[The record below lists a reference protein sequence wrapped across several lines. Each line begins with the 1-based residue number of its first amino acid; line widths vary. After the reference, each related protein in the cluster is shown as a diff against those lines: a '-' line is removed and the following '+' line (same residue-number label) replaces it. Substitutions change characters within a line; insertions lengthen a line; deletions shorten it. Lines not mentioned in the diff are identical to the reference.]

1 MEPGTATSASLQ
13 VGKSKMEVGESPGR
27 TKRKNSDDSDASNLL
42 EYDVEASGPEKIAII
57 QQVSNENV
65 LAIEGGLHT
74 TESNEIDRKMRCL
87 KQLSLARKFR
97 AVMERAVQDAER
109 CDSKE
114 EALEIL
120 KQNKNIILQMTS
132 LTDAV
137 RGNYTQDSYDDY
149 VVMNEGRRELKNH
162 LSCQT
167 VFADFRKKMAYE
179 HSNELSTIEH
189 REEQLARQNDLEK
202 IANGG
207 QPTDNQGDLSDAAL
221 GKKRRAEDSN
231 KMGTSPKAAST
242 NNSSS
247 LLSESKKAKKSSP
260 GKKQTASK
268 PKKAKRSQRRI
279 CHYCKQSRK
288 DFLPCQYWHPNGKQC
303 KKTFCLNCLDSN
315 PKFEYSRDEFF
326 CPFCLSTCDCEAC
339 IRAQEA
345 ERQSSRSSSRRIS
358 SSMS

>member
-1 MEPGTATSASLQ
+1 MEPGTATSVALK
-13 VGKSKMEVGESPGR
+13 VDKSKVQVEESPSKP
-27 TKRKNSDDSDASNLL
+27 KRKNSDESDASNLL
-42 EYDVEASGPEKIAII
+42 EYNVEASGPEKIAII
-57 QQVSNENV
+57 QQASNGNV

-74 TESNEIDRKMRCL
+74 TESNEIDRKIRCL

-97 AVMERAVQDAER
+97 ALMERAVQDAER
-109 CDSKE
+109 CGSKE
-114 EALEIL
+114 EALGIL

-149 VVMNEGRRELKNH
+149 LVMNEGRRELKSH

-167 VFADFRKKMAYE
+167 AFADFRKKMAYE
-179 HSNELSTIEH
+179 HSNDLSTIER

-202 IANGG
+202 NADANGG
-207 QPTDNQGDLSDAAL
+207 QTADNQGDLSDAAR

-231 KMGTSPKAAST
+231 KTSISPTAASI
-242 NNSSS
+242 NNSAL
-247 LLSESKKAKKSSP
+247 LLSTSKKAKKSSP
-260 GKKQTASK
+260 GKRQAASK
-268 PKKAKRSQRRI
+268 PKKAKRPQRRI

-315 PKFEYSRDEFF
+315 SKFEYSRDEFF
-326 CPFCLSTCDCEAC
+326 CPFCLSTCDCDAC

-345 ERQSSRSSSRRIS
+345 ERQSSRSSSRR
-358 SSMS
+358 MTF

>member
-1 MEPGTATSASLQ
+1 MEPVTASVALK
-13 VGKSKMEVGESPGR
+13 VDKSKVQVEESPSKP
-27 TKRKNSDDSDASNLL
+27 KRKNSDESDASNLL
-42 EYDVEASGPEKIAII
+42 EYNVEASGPEKIAII
-57 QQVSNENV
+57 QQASNGNV
-65 LAIEGGLHT
+65 LAIEGGLYT

-97 AVMERAVQDAER
+97 SLMERAVQDAER

-149 VVMNEGRRELKNH
+149 LVMNEGRRELKSH
-162 LSCQT
+162 FSCQT
-167 VFADFRKKMAYE
+167 AFADFRKKMAYE
-179 HSNELSTIEH
+179 HSNELSTIER

-202 IANGG
+202 NANGG
-207 QPTDNQGDLSDAAL
+207 RPADNQGDLSDAAL

-231 KMGTSPKAAST
+231 KTGISPATASI
-242 NNSSS
+242 NNSAP
-247 LLSESKKAKKSSP
+247 LLSASKKVKKSSP

-279 CHYCKQSRK
+279 CHYCKQSSK

-326 CPFCLSTCDCEAC
+326 CPFCLSTCDCDAC
-339 IRAQEA
+339 IRRAQEA

>member
-1 MEPGTATSASLQ
+1 MEPGTSTSVALK
-13 VGKSKMEVGESPGR
+13 VDKSKVQVEESPSKP
-27 TKRKNSDDSDASNLL
+27 KRKNSDESDASNLL
-42 EYDVEASGPEKIAII
+42 EYNVEASGPEKIAII
-57 QQVSNENV
+57 QQASNGNV

-74 TESNEIDRKMRCL
+74 TESNEIDRKIRCL

-97 AVMERAVQDAER
+97 ALMERAVQDAER
-109 CDSKE
+109 CGSKE

-149 VVMNEGRRELKNH
+149 LVMNEGRRELKSH

-167 VFADFRKKMAYE
+167 AFADFRKKMAYE
-179 HSNELSTIEH
+179 HSNDLSTIER

-202 IANGG
+202 NADANGG
-207 QPTDNQGDLSDAAL
+207 Q
-221 GKKRRAEDSN
+221 KKRRAEDSN
-231 KMGTSPKAAST
+231 KTGISPTAASI
-242 NNSSS
+242 NNSAP
-247 LLSESKKAKKSSP
+247 LLSARKKVKKSSP
-260 GKKQTASK
+260 GKRQAASK

-303 KKTFCLNCLDSN
+303 KKTFCLNCLESN
-315 PKFEYSRDEFF
+315 SKFEYSRDEFF
-326 CPFCLSTCDCEAC
+326 CPFCLSTCDCDAC

-358 SSMS
+358 SSML